1 MTWKNTATAWGPV
14 SKLFHWLIVLL
25 ILGQATLGLT
35 MGDAPSGPGKI
46 QLYAVHKSI
55 GITILALAA
64 LRLLWRLL
72 AGAPDTVPGTPRW
85 QDRAARLV
93 HALLYVLLFAVP
105 LTGWVL
111 NSAAGFP
118 LQWFGLVNL
127 PAIVGENHDLHEAA
141 ESAHELLFW
150 ALATLAA
157 GHAAA
162 AAYHHVFL
170 GDATLARML
179 PRGWLRTA
187 EAAGEQNG

>member
-1 MTWKNTATAWGPV
+1 MTWKNTATGWGPV